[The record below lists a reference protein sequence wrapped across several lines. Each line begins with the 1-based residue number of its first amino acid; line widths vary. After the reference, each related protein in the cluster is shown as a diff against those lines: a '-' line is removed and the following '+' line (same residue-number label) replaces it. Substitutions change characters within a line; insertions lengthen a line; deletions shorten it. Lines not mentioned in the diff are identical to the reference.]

1 MYVDTLYRYVNVDVF
16 LSRIVNIY
24 I

>member
-1 MYVDTLYRYVNVDVF
+1 MYVDTLYRYVDVGVF